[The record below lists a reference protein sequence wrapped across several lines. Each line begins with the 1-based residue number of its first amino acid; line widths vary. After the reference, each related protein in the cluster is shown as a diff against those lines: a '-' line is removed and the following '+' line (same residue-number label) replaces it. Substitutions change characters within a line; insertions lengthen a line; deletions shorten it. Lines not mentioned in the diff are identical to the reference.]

1 MVAKRT
7 LYLSLV
13 AVGVTAVIGT
23 LAGLAASGTFDSSPT
38 EFPPMVTPP
47 TAGGAPAPSPTT
59 APTKTGTGLVAPDPN
74 FRDPTSKCFMVKGFH
89 ATWQSGATVA
99 SLDPLPLCG
108 DGNAWT
114 LTLKRPSGQPGLET
128 DQEVARRIRI
138 IELDRQI
145 DALRGE
151 AAMAAGLE
159 SLGSALGCLAAGGG
173 CSSFDTSY
181 SYSPPART
189 AKPVRTY
196 QEENKTVYEP
206 PLPDL
211 NLDLGLPLGKPTQKN
226 RCPIT
231 SPYYLTPSCRGE

>member
-1 MVAKRT
+1 MLSSCSSQYTLNIETVPTGATIREVGMAGAK
-7 LYLSLV
+7 
-13 AVGVTAVIGT
+13 A
-23 LAGLAASGTFDSSPT
+23 
-38 EFPPMVTPP
+38 TP
-47 TAGGAPAPSPTT
+47 AQ
-59 APTKTGTGLVAPDPN
+59 VFYNPDPN